1 MVYGGPA
8 MVRRED
14 GAAVGNQVL
23 ERVNDG
29 DMAEMWRQFGEL
41 MAEAQTR
48 TDTRFD
54 RMEVDVAVLKTD
66 VAVLKTDV
74 AVLKVDVAGLRS
86 DLAETNRR
94 LSSLEISTERRFD
107 RVDAR
112 LEELI
117 GLIKRDELK
126 K

>member
-1 MVYGGPA
+1 
-8 MVRRED
+8 
-14 GAAVGNQVL
+14 
-23 ERVNDG
+23 
-29 DMAEMWRQFGEL
+29 MAEMWRQFGEM
-41 MAEAQTR
+41 MAQAQTR
-48 TDTRFD
+48 TDTRFERVEQWQDRTDVRLD
-54 RMEVDVAVLKTD
+54 RMEGDVAILKTD

-74 AVLKVDVAGLRS
+74 AGLKADVA
-86 DLAETNRR
+86 ETKQR
-94 LSSLEISTERRFD
+94 LTSLEVSTERRFD

>member
-1 MVYGGPA
+1 MVS
-8 MVRRED
+8 RED

-23 ERVNDG
+23 ERVHDG

-41 MAEAQTR
+41 MAEAHTR
-48 TDTRFD
+48 SDTRFD
-54 RMEVDVAVLKTD
+54 RMEVDVAGLKADVSVLKTDVAELKTD
-66 VAVLKTDV
+66 VAVLKTDM
-74 AVLKVDVAGLRS
+74 
-86 DLAETNRR
+86 AETKEQLNE
-94 LSSLEISTERRFD
+94 LERSTGRRFD